1 MNLHEE
7 FKKLKHPSDLKDE
20 LINFIEKCIKEGHNK
35 SQGYTYYIENYSVM
49 VCGEYDHT
57 SDGPIDELDLE
68 EIYEMAYFLN
78 KYILRHERYPN

>member
-7 FKKLKHPSDLKDE
+7 FKKFKHPSDLKDE

-35 SQGYTYYIENYSVM
+35 SQGYTYYIANYSVM
-49 VCGEYDHT
+49 VYGEDDHT

-78 KYILRHERYPN
+78 NTF